1 MSVVEPEPRGVH
13 QNCPIVRVTGLT
25 KTLKRR
31 EGIPLLNLE
40 TLNGS

>member
-13 QNCPIVRVTGLT
+13 QNSPVVSVTGLT
-25 KTLKRR
+25 KPLKRR
-31 EGIPLLNLE
+31 EGIPKLNLE